1 MAEPWSN
8 TDRPSIHHPEMQKEI
23 IAKWRIKESET
34 PRILELL
41 PELAEKSKAEAGN
54 VSYVIYQSETAPN
67 ELILHECYRDAEA
80 AEAHK
85 KSDHYQ
91 RIVAHEIIPHLELRE
106 VTLVK
111 RLL

>member
-1 MAEPWSN
+1 ML
-8 TDRPSIHHPEMQKEI
+8 KEVI
-23 IAKWRIKESET
+23 VKWRIKESET
-34 PRILELL
+34 PRILQML
-41 PELAEKSKAEAGN
+41 PELAEKSKAEEGN
-54 VSYVIYQSETAPN
+54 VSYAIYQSETVPN

-91 RIVAHEIIPHLELRE
+91 RIVANEIIPHLQLRE